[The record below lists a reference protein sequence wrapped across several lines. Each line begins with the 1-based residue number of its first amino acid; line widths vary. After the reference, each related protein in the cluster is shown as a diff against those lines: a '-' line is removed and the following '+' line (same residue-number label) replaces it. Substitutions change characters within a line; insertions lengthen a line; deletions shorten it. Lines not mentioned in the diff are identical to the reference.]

1 MNHKKSKIRHNDS
14 SLDMISNLPT
24 DVIYKLLERFSLKDA
39 ARMSVLSHKWRDI
52 WTSNPHLVFDE
63 PFFAR
68 VLKQEVRDTDK
79 FCNVVSNILFQ
90 HEGPILKFSLYVPP
104 GISSPYVAQW
114 ISYLSRNGLK
124 DFSLWNM
131 YRAMPLQL
139 GSRLFSCVDLEN
151 LKLTCCIFSL
161 PPDFRGFPKL
171 ISLELDAVVIN
182 YTTFKNLIG
191 NCPVLQKIV
200 LTNFTGL
207 QHRHVIIEAPN
218 LRYLTLDWAFKSVY
232 VTCCENLVSA
242 SIGLPKLVKVHNKAS
257 LGDLV
262 KVLTNSSKLE
272 RLCLR
277 SHLCRILFT
286 ECNLRTAS
294 QKLRNLDLLDLH
306 LDFQDD
312 VFSVFSCIQSFPNI
326 ETLKISVHS
335 SSNLAEHV
343 LDYNA
348 DGTLHNLRCAK
359 VRLLVAST
367 TEMKLIEF
375 LLACSPVLEKLLVH
389 APAVMGSS
397 RLKMLLQL
405 NRFRRIS
412 QKVEVICPVS
422 EVITSASSSDSPSA
436 ESAYDSSDSD

>member
-90 HEGPILKFSLYVPP
+90 HEGPILKFSL
-104 GISSPYVAQW
+104 
-114 ISYLSRNGLK
+114 
-124 DFSLWNM
+124 
-131 YRAMPLQL
+131 AMPLQL